1 MHAEILIVDDNHEA
15 AELLRDLLELNGH
28 DVRMALTGSG
38 AIAAMQER
46 AAALLLVDQHL
57 PDVLGADLVPQLKDI
72 ARAQGLPACI
82 AVGITGLGPAERA
95 ALTGFDHVLAK
106 PLNFD
111 AFDMLIER
119 SLASLRA
126 AGNA

>member
-28 DVRMALTGSG
+28 TVRMAWTGSD
-38 AIAAMQER
+38 ALAAMRER

-57 PDVLGADLVPQLKDI
+57 PDILGADLVPQLKEI
-72 ARAQGLPACI
+72 ARAQGLPACLAI
-82 AVGITGLGPAERA
+82 GITGLGPAERA

-106 PLNFD
+106 PLHFD

-119 SLASLRA
+119 SLGSLRA
-126 AGNA
+126 AGDT

>member
-28 DVRMALTGSG
+28 TVRMAWTGSD
-38 AIAAMQER
+38 ALAAMRER

-57 PDVLGADLVPQLKDI
+57 PDILGADLVPQLKEI
-72 ARAQGLPACI
+72 ARAQGLPACLAI
-82 AVGITGLGPAERA
+82 GITGLGAAERA

-106 PLNFD
+106 PLHFD

-119 SLASLRA
+119 SLGSLRA
-126 AGNA
+126 AGDT